1 MTSTFRYYQQEA
13 NIAICDELLTNK
25 KCLVKMFCGTGKSL
39 LMRKCSIID
48 AAKLVVYVFPSLSLI
63 DQFYTDYLS
72 DFPSD
77 DILKISSEL
86 EATTD
91 PVKIAHFL
99 SKQTKKIVCVT
110 YHSYGTLLENL
121 GGVNINVCM
130 FDEAHHAV
138 GQTYQKLIFE
148 NDLCEKQI
156 FFTATPKNANGIVM
170 YDREQLDESICGKL
184 VYDYSYLKGVVEG
197 YLNPFEIRVDMYTE
211 NTNKSVYASI
221 ARAILTTGNNMCLTF
236 HADVNTGRDTSVNR
250 FVNDAEFKRTF
261 KEIQKSEF
269 PREKKY
275 KKIQMISSASK
286 PSERKKMLEDFDA
299 TPDNE
304 VMVISSCETIGE
316 GIDTKNANMCVFVDP
331 KTSYVKI
338 IQNIGRIV
346 RKVFGVDK
354 PNSTILIPCWVDK
367 TKYVECDGDREKCDA
382 VIRQDMSTSGN
393 FNGILNVLSALKQED
408 EELYD
413 ICLNYPSS
421 YSPQE
426 IRSNLQKQGF
436 KTLDPIGDGSLLEN
450 IRFVLDAEIDFDEYA
465 DCETDE
471 EIIMRI
477 AEDND
482 VCVEIHTT
490 SLENPIEIYNL
501 DCEGREII
509 RLYRSDDTDEDCDD
523 DDVMGTRYQPIVKI
537 SGEKKSNNKLSA
549 PKRENR
555 MRVNV
560 HTNPDVQVL
569 WNISSDVD
577 ITKDIC
583 SCVIDCE
590 VITYDPMK
598 IAVGIVERAK
608 ARNLAGENYI
618 PRRIP
623 DIKRM
628 TDDLIQENKD
638 AEKLKVWKHALK
650 IGKASGNKCS
660 DEVRDYLDEN
670 LPGWR
675 TEVDFDKK
683 AMENAKSIVERA
695 NSRRQTGRNNIPCQI
710 QKTKRTT
717 DDLIQEHKDACTL
730 FRFKQALKGKGH
742 SKCSD
747 EVRDYL
753 DENLPDW
760 RTDVD
765 FDKKAMEDAVQI
777 VDRAKARTFAGEKL
791 LPRQI
796 QKTNRTTDD
805 LIQEHNDAT
814 RLSVWKE
821 ALKGSPYRKCC
832 DKVCDYLD
840 ENLPDWRTEVDFD
853 KKAMEDATL
862 IVERAKARELIGE
875 RLLPRGM
882 PFKKSRT
889 SPELEQEHK
898 DATRLSG
905 WKRAL
910 KGRLYCNCSDEV
922 RDYLDENLPDWRT
935 EVNFDKKAMED
946 ATSIVERA
954 KARELI
960 GERLLPRGGRK
971 LTTDAPDA
979 LKQENKDAQKLGDW
993 KKALKNKGTS
1003 KCPVEIRDYL
1013 DKELPGWR
1021 TEVDFDKNAMEA
1033 AENIVERANKRHLA
1047 DGRLVPRLL
1056 TNITLRT
1063 SPELEQEHKDATK
1076 LGDWKKSLKGTKSSK
1091 CSDEVRDYLDKELP
1105 GWRTELDNKAME
1117 FAENIVERANKRH
1130 LAGGRLVPR
1139 LLTNITSR
1147 TSPELEQEYK
1157 DAAKIG
1163 YWKQALKKGTNKCPV
1178 EVRDYLDE
1186 NLPDWRTEVDFDKKA
1201 MEDATSIVER
1211 AKARHLAGGRQVPRR
1226 LTSITSPELEQEYKD
1241 ALKLSDWKKA
1251 LKGAGTSNCTDE
1263 VRDYLDKNL
1272 PGWRSAD
1279 TSQPKP
1285 KKSMKLNIPAT
1296 PPPQEPAE
1304 HKRERVKSE
1313 LEILHQR
1320 YKTLTSQNLR
1330 KEFTENPDLWAKY
1343 HEISEENEESFP
1355 EDGIPRNRIIHELNK
1370 IQTKRTKSIVD
1381 MGCGKAQISQ
1391 HFAKDPRF
1399 HFINYD
1405 HVSSNDSVTSCD
1417 ISRTPLDDNSVE
1429 ICILSM
1435 AMWGSNCEG
1444 YITEASRILES
1455 NGELYIIEPTK
1466 RKRWSQRDEHKN
1478 IIPGKEGDL
1487 LKAELEKNG
1496 FRIKKHEIEKF
1507 CLFICSK
1514 LA

>member
-1 MTSTFRYYQQEA
+1 MTSTFRYYQEEA
-13 NIAICDELLTNK
+13 NVAICTELLTND
-25 KCLVKMFCGTGKSL
+25 KCLVKKFCGTGKSL

-48 AAKLVVYVFPSLSLI
+48 AAQLVVYVFPSLSLI
-63 DQFYTDYLS
+63 VQFYGEYLR
-72 DFPSD
+72 DFPSE
-77 DILKISSEL
+77 DILNISSEM

-91 PVKIAHFL
+91 PVKITRFL
-99 SKQTKKIVCVT
+99 SKQANKIVCVT
-110 YHSYGTLLENL
+110 YHSYGTLLDNL
-121 GGVNINVCM
+121 GDVKINVCM
-130 FDEAHHAV
+130 YDEAHHAV

-148 NDLCEKQI
+148 NELCEKQI

-170 YDREQLDESICGKL
+170 YDRENLDAGMCGKL
-184 VYDYSYLKGVVEG
+184 VYDYSYLRGVAEG
-197 YLNPFEIRVDMYTE
+197 YLNPIEIRVDMYTE

-221 ARAILTTGNNMCLTF
+221 ARAILTSGNNRCLTF
-236 HADVNTGRDTSVNR
+236 HSDVNTDRDTSVNN
-250 FVNDAEFKRTF
+250 FVDDAEFERTF
-261 KEIQKSEF
+261 KEIQKKEF
-269 PREKKY
+269 PLVKKY
-275 KKIQMISSASK
+275 KKIKMIGMSSAS
-286 PSERKKMLEDFDA
+286 SSAERKKMLKNFDA

-331 KTSYVKI
+331 KSSYVKI

-367 TKYVECDGDREKCDA
+367 TKYAECDGDREKCDA
-382 VIRQDMSTSGN
+382 VIRQDMSASGN

-421 YSPQE
+421 FSPHE
-426 IRSNLQKQGF
+426 IRRNLLKQGF
-436 KTLDPIGDGSLLEN
+436 KTLDPVGDGSLLEN
-450 IRFVLDAEIDFDEYA
+450 IRFVLDAEIDYDEYA

-471 EIIMRI
+471 EVIMRI

-490 SLENPIEIYNL
+490 SLENPIETYNP
-501 DCEGREII
+501 DCEGDEII
-509 RLYRSDDTDEDCDD
+509 RLYRNDGDDEDYDDD
-523 DDVMGTRYQPIVKI
+523 DDVIGTRYQPIVKI
-537 SGEKKSNNKLSA
+537 SGEKKSKNKLSA
-549 PKRENR
+549 PNRENR

-560 HTNPDVQVL
+560 HTNSDVQVL

-590 VITYDPMK
+590 VITYDRMK

-608 ARNLAGENYI
+608 AREQLGQNYI

-623 DIKRM
+623 DIKRK

-638 AEKLKVWKHALK
+638 AEKLKGWKQALK
-650 IGKASGNKCS
+650 IGKASGHKCS

-670 LPGWR
+670 LPDWR

-683 AMENAKSIVERA
+683 AMENAKSIVQRA
-695 NSRRQTGRNNIPCQI
+695 NERTQTGRNYIPCQI

-717 DDLIQEHKDACTL
+717 DDLIQEHKDATRLCL
-730 FRFKQALKGKGH
+730 WKQSLKGSLYH
-742 SKCSD
+742 RKCCD

-777 VDRAKARTFAGEKL
+777 VDRAKARTLAGEKL

-796 QKTNRTTDD
+796 QKTKRTTDD
-805 LIQEHNDAT
+805 LIQQHNDAT

-821 ALKGSPYRKCC
+821 ALRGSPYRKCC
-832 DKVCDYLD
+832 DKVRDYLD

-853 KKAMEDATL
+853 KKAMEDATS

-935 EVNFDKKAMED
+935 EVDFDKKAMED
-946 ATSIVERA
+946 AEHIVERA
-954 KARELI
+954 NTRKQKKQNFFPRYILQANRITNEL
-960 GERLLPRGGRK
+960 E
-971 LTTDAPDA
+971 
-979 LKQENKDAQKLGDW
+979 QENKDAQKLSDW
-993 KKALKNKGTS
+993 KKTLKKGTNR
-1003 KCPVEIRDYL
+1003 CPVEVRDYL
-1013 DKELPGWR
+1013 DKKLPGWR
-1021 TEVDFDKNAMEA
+1021 TELDNKAMEFA
-1033 AENIVERANKRHLA
+1033 KSIVERGNKRHLA
-1047 DGRLVPRLL
+1047 GGRLVPRLL

-1076 LGDWKKSLKGTKSSK
+1076 LGDWKKSLKGTKSGSK
-1091 CSDEVRDYLDKELP
+1091 CS
-1105 GWRTELDNKAME
+1105 
-1117 FAENIVERANKRH
+1117 
-1130 LAGGRLVPR
+1130 
-1139 LLTNITSR
+1139 
-1147 TSPELEQEYK
+1147 
-1157 DAAKIG
+1157 
-1163 YWKQALKKGTNKCPV
+1163 
-1178 EVRDYLDE
+1178 
-1186 NLPDWRTEVDFDKKA
+1186 
-1201 MEDATSIVER
+1201 
-1211 AKARHLAGGRQVPRR
+1211 
-1226 LTSITSPELEQEYKD
+1226 
-1241 ALKLSDWKKA
+1241 
-1251 LKGAGTSNCTDE
+1251 DE

-1272 PGWRSAD
+1272 PGWRPIDAD
-1279 TSQPKP
+1279 TPQPKP
-1285 KKSMKLNIPAT
+1285 KKSMKKKLIIIEESPSPCISA
-1296 PPPQEPAE
+1296 QEPTE
-1304 HKRERVKSE
+1304 HKCERVKSE
-1313 LEILHQR
+1313 LSVLHQR
-1320 YKTLTSQNLR
+1320 YKTMNSQTLN
-1330 KEFTENPDLWAKY
+1330 KEFTEDPESWSKY
-1343 HEISEENEESFP
+1343 HAISEQNEESFP

-1370 IQTKRTKSIVD
+1370 IQTKRTKSVVD
-1381 MGCGKAQISQ
+1381 MGCGKAQIAE
-1391 HFAKDPRF
+1391 HYKNDPRF
-1399 HFINYD
+1399 QFINYD
-1405 HVSSNDSVTSCD
+1405 HISSNDAVTSCD

-1429 ICILSM
+1429 ICILSL
-1435 AMWGSNCEG
+1435 AMWGSNCKE
-1444 YITEASRILES
+1444 YIAEASRILES
-1455 NGELYIIEPTK
+1455 NGRLYIIEPTK
-1466 RKRWSQRDEHKN
+1466 RWSETDELNACRLKT
-1478 IIPGKEGDL
+1478 L
-1487 LKAELEKNG
+1487 LEDSE
-1496 FRIKKHEIEKF
+1496 FQVVEQSIEKF
-1507 CLFICSK
+1507 CLFVCIK
-1514 LA
+1514 LV